1 MRSIHRKLISWLVMV
16 SILSML
22 LMGVTVSQAA
32 KKVSLSFWSGYPEME
47 PVFNKIV
54 EDYRKLHPN
63 VDIDVSTYKLR
74 EVERKLAVSIPTRTG
89 PDIFQRMPYIGHRFV
104 EGGYIEPLPPE
115 LDTLLKSK
123 VFTPYHVEF
132 ASHKG
137 KTYALPMFQGVEVMF
152 WNRDMFYDA
161 GLVHA
166 PTTWEELIDYAKKL
180 VKSDAAGNM
189 VRSGISLRLSGAGS
203 GVTEKWWFWVWPAG
217 GTIVEKTPTGKYHN
231 GYNNQAGR
239 EALKLYIDLLY
250 KYNVDGYEVKHDA
263 EAFAL
268 GATAM
273 FTRESWVVGYI
284 NEHAPNLNYDAA
296 ILPEYRRWGTNI
308 NPENTYVTKK
318 CKNLDVAFDFVKF
331 MLKPEYGK
339 LTLETSGWF
348 PARRDIDY
356 TSIFKETPQFR
367 AFVEFPEGYGAYGY
381 PKIGAIDE
389 VMTKFAERLV
399 AAYTRKDLLDNPEG
413 IAKVIA
419 EAAEE
424 TDNILKE
431 AGLYG
436 EK

>member
-1 MRSIHRKLISWLVMV
+1 MSKHKKLISLLAGV

-22 LMGVTVSQAA
+22 FIGVAIPQAA
-32 KKVSLSFWSGYPEME
+32 EQVSLSFWSGYPEME
-47 PVFNKIV
+47 PVFNKAV
-54 EDYRKLHPN
+54 KDYQKLHPN
-63 VDIDVSTYKLR
+63 VNIDVSTYKLR

-104 EGGYIEPLPPE
+104 EAGYIQPLPPE
-115 LDTLLKSK
+115 LDALLRSK
-123 VFTPYHVEF
+123 AFTPYHVDF
-132 ASHKG
+132 ASDKG

-161 GLVHA
+161 GLTHS
-166 PTTWEELIDYAKKL
+166 PTTWEELIDYSKKL
-180 VKSDAAGNM
+180 VKFDAAGNM
-189 VRSGISLRLSGAGS
+189 VRSGISLRLSGSGS
-203 GVTEKWWFWVWPAG
+203 GVTEKWWFWLWPAE
-217 GTIVEKTPTGKYHN
+217 GTIVEKTGTGKYHS

-250 KYNVDGYEVKHDA
+250 KHNVDSYKVKHDA

-284 NEHAPNLNYDAA
+284 SDHAPNLNYDAA
-296 ILPEYRRWGTNI
+296 LMPKHRRWGTNI

-367 AFVEFPEGYGAYGY
+367 AFVEFPKGYGAYGY

-389 VMTKFAERLV
+389 VMTKLAERLV
-399 AAYTRKDLLDNPEG
+399 AAYLRKDLLDNPKG
-413 IAKVIA
+413 IDEVI
-419 EAAEE
+419 EKAARE

-436 EK
+436 E